1 MTIQTIINKSLK
13 RVELEG
19 KLLTPDFY
27 AEAFC
32 IEANKAGMMVEDC
45 HQVSKLSATLNKE
58 LQKEL
63 TQYRV
68 KTMSEFARFLISKL
82 NRMNPTTCSAML
94 ESQNNLIK
102 RVLQVVSVL
111 HNREA
116 SELARKSIDML
127 SSTTS
132 PVQIDQY
139 RQLWVN
145 FITTYDD
152 SFLQKLKQFTDV
164 DTTDL
169 AKTISN
175 INSEISVATGDNK
188 VFDLTKISML
198 LVSSLVPSIAS
209 SVNDEIANLSEKIR
223 TNPSLLESASIENE
237 IRTAISLR
245 IALDKK
251 SVKEMIE
258 SLDGVLDKLSLRLID
273 IIESADSSNIEIKKI
288 KKELE
293 SYNEESEVNFSSAHK
308 KLYTI
313 AVALEQNT
321 QLLSIDLKKHSQE
334 VELLGNKIS
343 KLEQELESVRQESKE
358 DFLTKLYNKRALDEF
373 FTMKDAEYERYGRNY
388 SVVMFDLD
396 HFKSV
401 NDMYGHE
408 AGDAVLTAFAAILK
422 QEARSVDIVGRYGG
436 EEFIAILSETDTQGG
451 VVFAE
456 KVRKYVQKARFM
468 YKGKRIE
475 VTVSSGV
482 SERKKH
488 VSLKALIN
496 SADEYLYK
504 AKKDGRNRVAYK

>member
-1 MTIQTIINKSLK
+1 M
-13 RVELEG
+13 
-19 KLLTPDFY
+19 
-27 AEAFC
+27 
-32 IEANKAGMMVEDC
+32 
-45 HQVSKLSATLNKE
+45 
-58 LQKEL
+58 
-63 TQYRV
+63 
-68 KTMSEFARFLISKL
+68 
-82 NRMNPTTCSAML
+82 
-94 ESQNNLIK
+94 
-102 RVLQVVSVL
+102 
-111 HNREA
+111 
-116 SELARKSIDML
+116 
-127 SSTTS
+127 
-132 PVQIDQY
+132 
-139 RQLWVN
+139 
-145 FITTYDD
+145 
-152 SFLQKLKQFTDV
+152 
-164 DTTDL
+164 
-169 AKTISN
+169 
-175 INSEISVATGDNK
+175 
-188 VFDLTKISML
+188 
-198 LVSSLVPSIAS
+198 
-209 SVNDEIANLSEKIR
+209 
-223 TNPSLLESASIENE
+223 
-237 IRTAISLR
+237 
-245 IALDKK
+245 
-251 SVKEMIE
+251 
-258 SLDGVLDKLSLRLID
+258 
-273 IIESADSSNIEIKKI
+273 
-288 KKELE
+288 
-293 SYNEESEVNFSSAHK
+293 
-308 KLYTI
+308 
-313 AVALEQNT
+313 
-321 QLLSIDLKKHSQE
+321 
-334 VELLGNKIS
+334 ELLGNKIS

>member
-1 MTIQTIINKSLK
+1 
-13 RVELEG
+13 
-19 KLLTPDFY
+19 
-27 AEAFC
+27 
-32 IEANKAGMMVEDC
+32 
-45 HQVSKLSATLNKE
+45 
-58 LQKEL
+58 
-63 TQYRV
+63 
-68 KTMSEFARFLISKL
+68 
-82 NRMNPTTCSAML
+82 MNPTTCSAML

-132 PVQIDQY
+132 PAQIDQY

-145 FITTYDD
+145 FITMYDD
-152 SFLQKLKQFTDV
+152 SFLQKLKQFTEV

-175 INSEISVATGDNK
+175 INSEISVSTGDNK
-188 VFDLTKISML
+188 VFDLTKISTL

-223 TNPSLLESASIENE
+223 TNPSLLESVSIENE

-293 SYNEESEVNFSSAHK
+293 GYNEESEINFSSAHK

-321 QLLSIDLKKHSQE
+321 QLLSLDLKKHSQE

-343 KLEQELESVRQESKE
+343 KLEQELESARQESKE
-358 DFLTKLYNKRALDEF
+358 DFLTKLYNKRALEEF
-373 FTMKDAEYERYGRNY
+373 FSIKDAEYERYGRNY
-388 SVVMFDLD
+388 TVVMFDLD
-396 HFKSV
+396 HFKAV
-401 NDMYGHE
+401 NDTYGHE

-422 QEARSVDIVGRYGG
+422 QEARSVDVVGRYGG
-436 EEFIAILSETDTQGG
+436 EEFIAILSETDTEGG
-451 VVFAE
+451 VIFAE

-475 VTVSSGV
+475 VTVSCGV